1 MFWPSP
7 SLLSSRKAGKV
18 IKKWFFKTGKTITND
33 ARIYNPCIIQHSF
46 NAYYL
51 PYCIYC
57 IAFTTLHLMHCLT
70 ALPYCI
76 AFITLHSFISMQCI
90 NLQQYILWITII
102 TIQALHYNYY
112 ITIIHDVKILML
124 LYMLSQLSGTDE
136 PRLLSASD
144 FRSFTPNSVDLR
156 NSTGDFT

>member
-18 IKKWFFKTGKTITND
+18 IKKWFFKTGKTITNY

-70 ALPYCI
+70 ALHSSCCI
-76 AFITLHSFISMQCI
+76 HLFQCNVLTYSNTFFELHS
-90 NLQQYILWITII
+90 LQYK
-102 TIQALHYNYY
+102 HY
-112 ITIIHDVKILML
+112 ITIIYNVIILML
-124 LYMLSQLSGTDE
+124 QYMLSQLSVCIMHSC
-136 PRLLSASD
+136 SA
-144 FRSFTPNSVDLR
+144 DLIR
-156 NSTGDFT
+156 